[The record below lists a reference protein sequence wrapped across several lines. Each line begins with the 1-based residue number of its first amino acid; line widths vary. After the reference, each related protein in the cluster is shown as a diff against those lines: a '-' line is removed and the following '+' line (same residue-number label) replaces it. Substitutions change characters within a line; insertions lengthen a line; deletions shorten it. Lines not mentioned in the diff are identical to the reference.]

1 MQIHIQFSSCSICHA
16 AHALRFWISINI
28 IIIVVIITRAS
39 YWMNDG
45 HILLRPKSRHE
56 IGIISAAAV
65 EDVVKATDRPAI
77 VLVAL
82 DIII

>member
-45 HILLRPKSRHE
+45 HILLRLKSRHE